1 MLDVW
6 FFKTGSDVCYLSFAD
21 ALQADWLIRNAQ
33 ITWLKR
39 NEQKIETRRANN
51 CYATSKKLKRDEQK
65 IVMRRAKNWNAT
77 SKKLKRDEQKIV
89 MRRAKNCYATSK
101 KLLRDE
107 VDMSLLV
114 HRSIYI
120 YLHNLS
126 NEGKLSQR
134 KARYCIAQD
143 ANDPKTAEKTC

>member
-1 MLDVW
+1 MLRDEEKFV
-6 FFKTGSDVCYLSFAD
+6 A
-21 ALQADWLIRNAQ
+21 R
-33 ITWLKR
+33 R
-39 NEQKIETRRANN
+39 EKICCATR
-51 CYATSKKLKRDEQK
+51 KKL
-65 IVMRRAKNWNAT
+65 
-77 SKKLKRDEQKIV
+77 LCDEQKIV

-107 VDMSLLV
+107 VDMSLLG